1 MRCTDR
7 HYIIDMSLEMNRR
20 DFENWLLEL
29 IKENSLTANEIPALG
44 TGVTIERSVRHHPL
58 RCARQMGLN
67 VETYE
72 VVTEM

>member
-1 MRCTDR
+1 MKYADR
-7 HYIIDMSLEMNRR
+7 HYVIDMNLDMNRH

-29 IKENSLTANEIPALG
+29 IKENNITVDKVPALG